1 MCFFWQKAL
10 FYYAGFLL
18 ASKDIT
24 ISYFGRGMISRKL
37 IRTDLNL
44 LVALQILLEER
55 NVTRAA
61 ERLSVSQ
68 PALSKT
74 LQKLRDSFED
84 ELFTRTAHG
93 LVPTP
98 RAEALGRDLPALLE
112 NVETV
117 LGNDEFLPES
127 YTGSFKLLLPPILSE
142 SLLPPLMAELTELAP
157 GVQIITAEVAP
168 DFQEQLKKGE
178 ADFAAFV
185 ALETDRDILA
195 EPISALEPRLYMR
208 NDHPLVDR
216 EIALADFLNYPHLRL
231 YLPGLTRENTSLVD
245 DVLGQYGV
253 HRRITLETTQFA
265 SAVGVLANTES
276 LLVANAGFEEGGLYR
291 GLITGREL
299 PGELQRMIRN
309 THSSNRGK
317 MSLMR
322 HTRTSRSA
330 PHQWMRGLLMG
341 LLTRSAARVAE
352 APVEKRAAAG

>member
-1 MCFFWQKAL
+1 
-10 FYYAGFLL
+10 
-18 ASKDIT
+18 
-24 ISYFGRGMISRKL
+24 MISRKL

-98 RAEALGRDLPALLE
+98 RAEELGRELPGLLE
-112 NVETV
+112 TVEHV
-117 LGNDEFLPES
+117 LGDVEFSPET
-127 YTGSFKLLLPPILSE
+127 YAGSFKLLMPPILCE
-142 SLLPPLMAELTELAP
+142 SLLPNLMAELAQAAP
-157 GVQIITAEVAP
+157 NVQIIMAEVPP
-168 DFQEQLKKGE
+168 DYQDQLKKGE

-185 ALETDRDILA
+185 ALETERDILA
-195 EPISALEPRLYMR
+195 EPIAAIAPRCYMR
-208 NDHPLVDR
+208 TDHPLADK
-216 EIALADFLNYPHLRL
+216 EMDLKDFLAYPHLRL
-231 YLPGLTRENTSLVD
+231 YLPGLTRENTSMVD

-253 HRRITLETTQFA
+253 HRHIVLETTQFS
-265 SAVGVLANTES
+265 SAVGVLTRTDS
-276 LLVANAGFEEGGLYR
+276 LLVANAGFQEGGLYR
-291 GLITGREL
+291 ERIIGHEMPAEL
-299 PGELQRMIRN
+299 KRMIRN
-309 THSSNRGK
+309 THSGNRGK

-330 PHQWMRGLLMG
+330 PHQWMRAMLMRH
-341 LLTRSAARVAE
+341 LTSSPEVIQAEAKTAATLAEEAASAA
-352 APVEKRAAAG
+352 G

>member
-1 MCFFWQKAL
+1 
-10 FYYAGFLL
+10 
-18 ASKDIT
+18 
-24 ISYFGRGMISRKL
+24 MISRKL

-98 RAEALGRDLPALLE
+98 RAEALARDLPALLE
-112 NVETV
+112 NVEQV
-117 LGNDEFLPES
+117 LGNEEFSPRT
-127 YTGSFKLLLPPILSE
+127 YGGSFKLLLPPILSE
-142 SLLPPLMAELTELAP
+142 ALLPGLMAELHDSAP
-157 GVQIITAEVAP
+157 NVQIITAEVSP
-168 DFQEQLKKGE
+168 TYQEQLKKGE

-185 ALETDRDILA
+185 AVDIDRDILA
-195 EPISALEPRLYMR
+195 EPIAAIAPRCYMR
-208 NDHPLVDR
+208 IDHPLVGK
-216 EIALADFLNYPHLRL
+216 EFKLQDFLAYPHLRL
-231 YLPGLTRENTSLVD
+231 YLPGLTRENTSMVD

-253 HRRITLETTQFA
+253 HRSISLETTQFA
-265 SAVGVLANTES
+265 SAVGVLTQTDS
-276 LLVANAGFEEGGLYR
+276 LLVANAGFEEGGLYKE
-291 GLITGREL
+291 LIVGREL
-299 PGELQRMIRN
+299 PVDLQRMVRN

-322 HTRTSRSA
+322 HTRTSRST
-330 PHQWMRGLLMG
+330 PHQWMRGLLIKH
-341 LLTRSAARVAE
+341 LTRAQPAAAQDASTASDAPAE
-352 APVEKRAAAG
+352 AAIS

>member
-1 MCFFWQKAL
+1 
-10 FYYAGFLL
+10 
-18 ASKDIT
+18 
-24 ISYFGRGMISRKL
+24 MISRKL

-98 RAEALGRDLPALLE
+98 RAEELGRELPALLE
-112 NVETV
+112 TVERV
-117 LGNDEFLPES
+117 LGNEGFDPATYS
-127 YTGSFKLLLPPILSE
+127 GSFKLLLPPILSE
-142 SLLPPLMAELTELAP
+142 SLLPGLMAELRLLAP
-157 GVQIITAEVAP
+157 GVQVITAEVAP
-168 DFQEQLKKGE
+168 HFQEQLKKGE

-185 ALETDRDILA
+185 AADMERDILA
-195 EPISALEPRLYMR
+195 EPIATIAPRCYMR
-208 NDHPLVDR
+208 VGHPLVAK
-216 EIALADFLNYPHLRL
+216 EMNLQDFLAYPHLRL
-231 YLPGLTRENTSLVD
+231 YLPGLARENTSMVD

-253 HRRITLETTQFA
+253 HRDIVLETTQFSA
-265 SAVGVLANTES
+265 AVGVLCRTDA
-276 LLVANAGFEEGGLYR
+276 LLVANAGFEAGGLYR
-291 GLITGREL
+291 ERISGQEM
-299 PGELQRMIRN
+299 PAELQRMIRN

-330 PHQWMRGLLMG
+330 AHQWMRTLLMKH
-341 LLTRSAARVAE
+341 LTGPAEKVAGASTE
-352 APVEKRAAAG
+352 LSQAS

>member
-1 MCFFWQKAL
+1 
-10 FYYAGFLL
+10 
-18 ASKDIT
+18 
-24 ISYFGRGMISRKL
+24 MISRKL

-98 RAEALGRDLPALLE
+98 RAEELGKELPALLE
-112 NVETV
+112 TVERV
-117 LGNDEFLPES
+117 LGSADFHPE
-127 YTGSFKLLLPPILSE
+127 TFAGCFKLLLPPILCE
-142 SLLPPLMAELTELAP
+142 SLLPGLMAELHEIAP
-157 GVQIITAEVAP
+157 NVQIITAEVAP
-168 DFQEQLKKGE
+168 NYQDQLKKGE

-185 ALETDRDILA
+185 ALETERDIHA
-195 EPISALEPRLYMR
+195 EPIAAIAPRCYMR
-208 NDHPLVDR
+208 ADHPLVGK
-216 EIALADFLNYPHLRL
+216 EISLQDFLAYPHLRL
-231 YLPGLTRENTSLVD
+231 YLPGLTRENTSMVD

-253 HRRITLETTQFA
+253 HRSIALETSQFA
-265 SAVGVLANTES
+265 SAVGVLTRTDS
-276 LLVANAGFEEGGLYR
+276 LLVANAGFQEGGLYR
-291 GLITGREL
+291 DYIVGCEL
-299 PGELQRMIRN
+299 PAELQRMIRN

-322 HTRTSRSA
+322 HTRTARSA
-330 PHQWMRGLLMG
+330 PHQWMRALLMKH
-341 LLTRSAARVAE
+341 LTSSPDAVQPSPTSTPLFSDGTAVG
-352 APVEKRAAAG
+352 AG

>member
-1 MCFFWQKAL
+1 
-10 FYYAGFLL
+10 
-18 ASKDIT
+18 
-24 ISYFGRGMISRKL
+24 MISRKL

-74 LQKLRDSFED
+74 LQKLRDAFED

-98 RAEALGRDLPALLE
+98 RAEELGKDLPSLLE
-112 NVETV
+112 TVERV
-117 LGNDEFLPES
+117 LGSTEFSPES
-127 YTGSFKLLLPPILSE
+127 FVGSFKLLLPPILCE
-142 SLLPPLMAELTELAP
+142 SLLPGLVAELHEVAP
-157 GVQIITAEVAP
+157 GIQIITAEVSP
-168 DFQEQLKKGE
+168 DYQDQLKKGE

-185 ALETDRDILA
+185 ALETERDILA
-195 EPISALEPRLYMR
+195 EPIAAIAPRCYMR
-208 NDHPLVDR
+208 VGHPLENKVMD
-216 EIALADFLNYPHLRL
+216 LKDFLAYSHLRL
-231 YLPGLTRENTSLVD
+231 YLPGLTRENTSMVD

-253 HRRITLETTQFA
+253 HRTITLETTQFA
-265 SAVGVLANTES
+265 AAVGVLTRTDS
-276 LLVANAGFEEGGLYR
+276 LLVANAGFQEGGLY
-291 GLITGREL
+291 TGRIAGCEL
-299 PGELQRMIRN
+299 PAELLRMIRN

-330 PHQWMRGLLMG
+330 PHQWMRALLMKH
-341 LLTRSAARVAE
+341 LTSSAELVQ
-352 APVEKRAAAG
+352 PPPSAGELVSD

>member
-1 MCFFWQKAL
+1 
-10 FYYAGFLL
+10 
-18 ASKDIT
+18 
-24 ISYFGRGMISRKL
+24 MISRKL

-98 RAEALGRDLPALLE
+98 RAEELGVELPSLLE
-112 NVETV
+112 TVERV
-117 LGNDEFLPES
+117 LGSSEFNPE
-127 YTGSFKLLLPPILSE
+127 TFAGSFKLLLPPILCE
-142 SLLPPLMAELTELAP
+142 SLLPGLMSELHEVAP
-157 GVQIITAEVAP
+157 NIQIITGEVPP
-168 DFQEQLKKGE
+168 DYQDQLKKGE
-178 ADFAAFV
+178 ADFVAFV
-185 ALETDRDILA
+185 ALETERDIHA
-195 EPISALEPRLYMR
+195 EPIAAIAPRCYMR
-208 NDHPLVDR
+208 IDHPLAGK
-216 EIALADFLNYPHLRL
+216 EMSLQDFLAYPHLRL
-231 YLPGLTRENTSLVD
+231 YLPGLTRENTSMVD

-253 HRRITLETTQFA
+253 HRSIALETTQFA
-265 SAVGVLANTES
+265 SAVGVLTCTDS
-276 LLVANAGFEEGGLYR
+276 LLVANAGFQEGGLYSER
-291 GLITGREL
+291 ISGADM
-299 PGELQRMIRN
+299 PSELQRMIHN

-330 PHQWMRGLLMG
+330 PHQWMRAMLMKH
-341 LLTRSAARVAE
+341 LTSSGEIVQPPP
-352 APVEKRAAAG
+352 APQELVPDGVPVGAG

>member
-1 MCFFWQKAL
+1 
-10 FYYAGFLL
+10 
-18 ASKDIT
+18 
-24 ISYFGRGMISRKL
+24 MISRKL

-98 RAEALGRDLPALLE
+98 RAEELARELPSLLE
-112 NVETV
+112 KVEHV
-117 LGNDEFLPES
+117 LGNEGFDPE
-127 YTGSFKLLLPPILSE
+127 TFVGSFKLLLPPILSE
-142 SLLPPLMAELTELAP
+142 ALLPGLMAELSGIAP

-168 DFQEQLKKGE
+168 NFQEQLKKGD

-185 ALETDRDILA
+185 AQDTERDILA
-195 EPISALEPRLYMR
+195 EPIATIAPRCYMR
-208 NDHPLVDR
+208 RDHPMVKR
-216 EIALADFLNYPHLRL
+216 EMSLQDFLAYPHLRL
-231 YLPGLTRENTSLVD
+231 YLPGLTRENTSMVD

-253 HRRITLETTQFA
+253 HRTIALETTQFA
-265 SAVGVLANTES
+265 AAVGVLCRTDS
-276 LLVANAGFEEGGLYR
+276 LLVANAGFEAGGLYR
-291 GLITGREL
+291 ERITGHDI
-299 PGELQRMIRN
+299 PAELQRMIRN
-309 THSSNRGK
+309 SHSGHRGK

-322 HTRTSRSA
+322 HTRTARSSA
-330 PHQWMRGLLMG
+330 HQWMRTLLMKH
-341 LLTRSAARVAE
+341 LTVPGETVQPTS
-352 APVEKRAAAG
+352 